1 MAAVKKLVDTKELKM
16 NIIQAIID
24 GSSNY
29 FTRYDD
35 QLDTFYILFTAPG
48 AETVAHY
55 LDDHLALLYL
65 PGKKEVVGLQ
75 VEDFK
80 KFARKN
86 NAVEKAWHVNIN
98 SDRVVDMGNLYAFK
112 DKQERK
118 VIREVAKITE
128 EYMQAVH

>member
-1 MAAVKKLVDTKELKM
+1 MIT
-16 NIIQAIID
+16 
-24 GSSNY
+24 G
-29 FTRYDD
+29 
-35 QLDTFYILFTAPG
+35 
-48 AETVAHY
+48 
-55 LDDHLALLYL
+55 LLYL

-75 VEDFK
+75 VEDL
-80 KFARKN
+80 KN
-86 NAVEKAWHVNIN
+86 SHGKTMQLKRLACKYKN